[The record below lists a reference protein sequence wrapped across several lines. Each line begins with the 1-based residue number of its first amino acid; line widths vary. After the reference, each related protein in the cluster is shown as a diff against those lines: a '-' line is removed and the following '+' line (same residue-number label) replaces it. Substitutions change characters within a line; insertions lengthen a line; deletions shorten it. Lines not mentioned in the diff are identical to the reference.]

1 MEQHV
6 VKAPVEGWVRGCKIE
21 VGQQVS
27 DNTILCHIEVGI
39 LELNSCSHIFVA
51 NVLFIVQS
59 CDFQ

>member
-39 LELNSCSHIFVA
+39 LEMN
-51 NVLFIVQS
+51 
-59 CDFQ
+59 